1 MYSGSVEISDADGS
15 TEVRPYRSA
24 LRAQQAELTRSLIVA
39 AARESFLENGWAAT
53 SVRGVAAAAGV
64 SEATVYGVFGNKA
77 GLATAL
83 IDGVDEEA
91 DVARASTE
99 LDAATGDPTGQLAA
113 VIGFDRR
120 LFERGGGIIATIIE
134 GRRDYAEL
142 DAAYQ
147 EGRRRGDA
155 VRREV
160 FGSWSS
166 QVWRDGMDPERALD
180 VYAATCSIM
189 TFDVLHQERGWSPV
203 QIESWWNDV
212 LGEQF
217 FG

>member
-1 MYSGSVEISDADGS
+1 M
-15 TEVRPYRSA
+15 
-24 LRAQQAELTRSLIVA
+24 
-39 AARESFLENGWAAT
+39 
-53 SVRGVAAAAGV
+53 AAAAGV

-147 EGRRRGDA
+147 EGADAATPCVARCSAHGRRRCGA
-155 VRREV
+155 TAWTPSALWTSTRRPVR
-160 FGSWSS
+160 S
-166 QVWRDGMDPERALD
+166 
-180 VYAATCSIM
+180 
-189 TFDVLHQERGWSPV
+189 
-203 QIESWWNDV
+203 
-212 LGEQF
+212 
-217 FG
+217 

>member
-1 MYSGSVEISDADGS
+1 MGAWKSRTQTARRRYGLPVG
-15 TEVRPYRSA
+15 

-39 AARESFLENGWAAT
+39 AAASFLENGWAAT

-64 SEATVYGVFGNKA
+64 SGSHRVRGIRQQGRVGDGT
-77 GLATAL
+77 

-147 EGRRRGDA
+147 EGADAATPCVARCSAHGRRRCG
-155 VRREV
+155 
-160 FGSWSS
+160 
-166 QVWRDGMDPERALD
+166 DGMDPERALD

-189 TFDVLHQERGWSPV
+189 TFDVLHQGGDGAPSRSSRGGTTSSV
-203 QIESWWNDV
+203 N
-212 LGEQF
+212 QF